1 MGCLRF
7 MTKMSLAFLTM
18 AVFLALS
25 AAGAGGATVLHA
37 SLSTEIPANP
47 SGGGSLSAPVPE
59 VTKGKL
65 LVASPY
71 MNDPVFSRSVVI
83 IIDYSAHGVTGLII
97 NRPTKIGL
105 AAALTDLKG
114 IRDSGDPLYFGGPVN
129 LSGVTMLV
137 RAPEQPQESVRVTGD
152 VYFSASPGAFRRLF
166 DDDGSPKAYRV
177 FAGFAGWAPEQFAW
191 ELSNGGWMVMDAD
204 PDVIF
209 DGDPRGLWPRLI
221 DRFEA
226 ARPDGL

>member
-1 MGCLRF
+1 MI
-7 MTKMSLAFLTM
+7 M

-25 AAGAGGATVLHA
+25 ATGAGAAAILHA
-37 SLSTEIPANP
+37 RLSPETPAGAQGDRP
-47 SGGGSLSAPVPE
+47 LGAPEPE
-59 VTKGKL
+59 VAKGKL

-114 IRDSGDPLYFGGPVN
+114 IRESGDPLYFGGPVN

-152 VYFSASPGAFRRLF
+152 VYFSASPGAFRRLL
-166 DDDGSPKAYRV
+166 DNDGSPKAYRV

-191 ELSNGGWMVMDAD
+191 EVSNGAWMVMDAD

-221 DRFEA
+221 DRLEA
-226 ARPDGL
+226 ASTGGLR